1 MAEETFRE
9 EVGRRRR
16 EALRQLWER
25 ANDQATPEAERIKL
39 LLFFADYTP

>member
-25 ANDQATPEAERIKL
+25 ANDQETPVAERVKL
-39 LLFFADYTP
+39 LLFFADYT